1 MRTWGTL
8 TNENINTPNR
18 KSIPPFWP
26 QPSSDHPAAWSA
38 GQVGQ
43 LSLQVLALGHMLPGI
58 FGVAAN
64 GAGLGRPEL
73 VENSWPW
80 CVPPWQLEDWLLPE
94 HPIPPWSRVL
104 LPLDLAWDVCWCLSA
119 VWTSQ
124 SLWAGVLE
132 GLILCFSF
140 LEDFGCFPDP
150 DLEFWR
156 HLHPLA
162 AGPEVEA
169 AWCWTGGRGLR
180 GGSPW
185 VFLPEPLLLFFFA
198 ILLGSFTKGP
208 LFLTM
213 YCRRMSRAVCTLLNP
228 LIVSI
233 LSFTNPAA
241 EE

>member
-1 MRTWGTL
+1 
-8 TNENINTPNR
+8 
-18 KSIPPFWP
+18 
-26 QPSSDHPAAWSA
+26 
-38 GQVGQ
+38 
-43 LSLQVLALGHMLPGI
+43 MLPGI

-156 HLHPLA
+156 RLHPLA
-162 AGPEVEA
+162 AGPEVET
-169 AWCWTGGRGLR
+169 AWCWTGERGLEGEALR
-180 GGSPW
+180 SS
-185 VFLPEPLLLFFFA
+185 FLIPCFFSSLL
-198 ILLGSFTKGP
+198 
-208 LFLTM
+208 
-213 YCRRMSRAVCTLLNP
+213 YC
-228 LIVSI
+228 
-233 LSFTNPAA
+233 
-241 EE
+241 